1 MLTDF
6 SRFTRVY
13 LPGKTHTE
21 FFFPAESTNP
31 EKVDIFYTY
40 IYERVTK
47 NVSHLYF
54 LSFPFLSFFLWQTP
68 SRYSI
73 HEERRENR
81 NEQLFA
87 LGCGATRWRVSSQRV
102 HLRKKQL
109 SRDCLEKSYAWKK
122 KRNLFFDGKIQKD
135 SIASKFE
142 AVVED
147 YKLSLDSVLAFS
159 F

>member
-21 FFFPAESTNP
+21 FLFPAESTNP

-54 LSFPFLSFFLWQTP
+54 LSFPFLSFFCDKLQVGIVFTRSVAKIEMSSSLPWGAVQRGGVCLHKGCTWGRN
-68 SRYSI
+68 SC
-73 HEERRENR
+73 RE
-81 NEQLFA
+81 
-87 LGCGATRWRVSSQRV
+87 T
-102 HLRKKQL
+102 
-109 SRDCLEKSYAWKK
+109 AWKRAMREK
-122 KRNLFFDGKIQKD
+122 KKIFFSMERSRKI
-135 SIASKFE
+135 
-142 AVVED
+142 
-147 YKLSLDSVLAFS
+147 L
-159 F
+159 

>member
-54 LSFPFLSFFLWQTP
+54 LSFPFLSFFCDKLQVGIVFTRSVAKIEMSSSLPWGAVQRGGVCLHKGCTWGRN
-68 SRYSI
+68 SC
-73 HEERRENR
+73 RE
-81 NEQLFA
+81 
-87 LGCGATRWRVSSQRV
+87 T
-102 HLRKKQL
+102 
-109 SRDCLEKSYAWKK
+109 AWKRAMREK
-122 KRNLFFDGKIQKD
+122 KNLFFDGKIQKD

-147 YKLSLDSVLAFS
+147 YKLSFDSVLAFS